1 MGRIGEALSKLSL
14 NSNVTHTPYK
24 DMKPKEIVDLCYH
37 LAEVYDAEALLPET
51 GVKKK
56 LKVFKNFARV
66 HSLIHLVPPV
76 KEMKPKKC
84 IRLVTSLLDTLEE
97 KWGDV
102 LYTRTSW
109 PVACKE
115 LPKIE
120 VTVSGGGYNLENV
133 NLDPNAVPP
142 GALKRDNFP
151 RTRKAEI
158 VSTSNQDKVYE
169 SAGNLSTKTNTDNKP
184 NESVITSSTKP
195 IIMDSTTN
203 PITVAGD
210 YTKTSPSTEGE
221 YEIKNSSLGDLKNIN
236 SPKLKDEVGDH
247 EQVSNSSSNTVKR
260 PLEKSLPAQGS
271 NETLKKLKTEHS
283 ACEQFIKALEEL
295 AKVRSV
301 VEVVGWDKVLFTNQR
316 IWKAIQNV
324 VFSRVLL
331 GKKLRKYQAKK
342 VVPGKQAATTCGVTV
357 EKKISDEDMKVL
369 NVKLVKLM
377 EQISNAVP
385 DNLLEDMKCAVK
397 TSCRNVTLNIRESDD
412 FL

>member
-1 MGRIGEALSKLSL
+1 MGRIGEALSKLNL
-14 NSNVTHTPYK
+14 NSNVTHTPFK
-24 DMKPKEIVDLCYH
+24 DMKAKEIVDLCYH
-37 LAEVYDAEALLPET
+37 LAEVYDPEALLPET

-97 KWGDV
+97 KYGDG
-102 LYTRTSW
+102 LYSRKSW

-120 VTVSGGGYNLENV
+120 VTLSGGGYNLENL

-142 GALKRDNFP
+142 GAAEGETFP
-151 RTRKAEI
+151 RTQEAVI
-158 VSTSNQDKVYE
+158 VSTNNQEEGYE
-169 SAGNLSTKTNTDNKP
+169 STITQPSTDIKP
-184 NESVITSSTKP
+184 NESLVTSSAKP
-195 IIMDSTTN
+195 IIMNSTTN
-203 PITVAGD
+203 PITVEKDVASQ
-210 YTKTSPSTEGE
+210 KTRSKEGMSE
-221 YEIKNSSLGDLKNIN
+221 VKNSSVSDRRNIN
-236 SPKLKDEVGDH
+236 SSRHKGEEGDQ
-247 EQVSNSSSNTVKR
+247 EQLSNPSSNTVKR
-260 PLEKSLPAQGS
+260 PLEKSLPVQGS
-271 NETLKKLKTEHS
+271 KETPKKLKTEHT

-301 VEVVGWDKVLFTNQR
+301 VEIVGWNKNLFTYQR
-316 IWKAIQNV
+316 IWKAIQKV

-331 GKKLRKYQAKK
+331 GKELRKYQAMK
-342 VVPGKQAATTCGVTV
+342 VVSGKQAATTCGVTV

-369 NVKLVKLM
+369 KIKLVKLM
-377 EQISNAVP
+377 EQISKAVP
-385 DNLLEDMKCAVK
+385 HNLLEDKKYAVK
-397 TSCRNVTLNIRESDD
+397 TSCQNVTLSIRESDD